1 MGELLDLLSKRSR
14 KSLLRFVDG
23 DGREKTVRDLYHLCD
38 LIRAGR
44 INYDTLVW
52 DALAE
57 QWVKAHDHEFF
68 RGLEEVA
75 APPISP

>member
-1 MGELLDLLSKRSR
+1 MGELLDLLSNRSR

-23 DGREKTVRDLYHLCD
+23 DGQEKTVGDLNHLYD

-44 INYDTLVW
+44 IDYDTLVW

-57 QWVKAHDHEFF
+57 QWVRAHDHEFF
-68 RGLEEVA
+68 RGLEEAA
-75 APPISP
+75 APPLSP

>member
-14 KSLLRFVDG
+14 RSLLRFVDG
-23 DGREKTVRDLYHLCD
+23 DGRERTVRDLSHLCD

-44 INYDTLVW
+44 IDYDTLVW

-68 RGLEEVA
+68 RGLEEAA

>member
-23 DGREKTVRDLYHLCD
+23 DGREKAVRDLNHLCD
-38 LIRAGR
+38 LIRTRR
-44 INYDTLVW
+44 IDYDTLVW

-68 RGLEEVA
+68 RGLEEAA

>member
-23 DGREKTVRDLYHLCD
+23 DGREKTVGDLNHLYD

-44 INYDTLVW
+44 IDYDTLVW

-57 QWVKAHDHEFF
+57 HWVRAHNHELF
-68 RGLEEVA
+68 RELEEA